1 MKKYKSAALNDVCLK
16 DPVFAPRV
24 ELAVGPMLRAV
35 VEQTEKTGRIGAFDL
50 KWKVGEPFKPHVFW
64 DSDVAKVL
72 EGMAYI
78 LALKPDPELERL
90 YDSWVERI
98 VGAQQPDGYL
108 NVYFTVVEPEKRFKF
123 LNWAH
128 ELYCA
133 GHLIEAAVAGFEL
146 LGKRKL
152 LDAMCR
158 YADYIDSVFGLEAGK
173 RRGWP
178 GHQEL
183 ELALI
188 RLYRVT
194 EEKRY
199 LRLAAYFIN
208 DRGTF
213 PNVFAEEGCS
223 DTIDLVNRQAERP
236 IKEMKE
242 LNGHAVRAMY
252 MCAGAA
258 DVACETDDE
267 ELFALCE
274 ELFDNV
280 LQRRSYITGG
290 VGSTAVGEA
299 FTADYDLPE
308 SSVYAESCAAIGFA
322 FWASRML
329 NYSGDV
335 KYAEILERI
344 LYNNAL
350 SGVGNSGDEFFY
362 ANPIQMNSAK
372 NSAPGLGARQKG
384 VRQKWFDCSCCPT
397 NYIRFLPA
405 LGQYLWSFGEN
416 QVVLHIPAA
425 CEISTPHFGAVVS
438 GAYPADG
445 KITVTMTRDSDLAL
459 RIRIPLWAEVFSLKV
474 RNGDFKCDAGYVDL
488 PGPWKKGEQVEL
500 DIEIKAQLVFPRAEV
515 ADSAGRAAVMRGP
528 LVYAIESCD
537 NPGGVHNCRV
547 ETGVTF
553 EEKPLPPEL
562 RSSLPALV
570 FDGAFRIQ
578 DEKAPLYSSAV
589 PRWQEGKLF
598 AVPYYLW
605 QNRGATDM
613 RIFIPFV

>member
-1 MKKYKSAALNDVCLK
+1 MKKYKSAALNDVHLM
-16 DPVFAPRV
+16 DLVFAPRID
-24 ELAVGPMLRAV
+24 LAMGPMLRAV
-35 VEQTEKTGRIGAFDL
+35 VEQTENTGRIGAFDL
-50 KWKVGEPFKPHVFW
+50 KWKESEPFKPHVYW

-78 LALKPDPELERL
+78 LALKPDAELEQL

-98 VGAQQPDGYL
+98 VSAQQPDGYL
-108 NVYFTVVEPEKRFKF
+108 NVYFTIVEPEKRFKF

-128 ELYCA
+128 ELYCC

-146 LGKRKL
+146 LGKRKF

-158 YADYIDSVFGLEAGK
+158 YADYLDSVFGVEAGK

-188 RLYRVT
+188 RLYRAT
-194 EEKRY
+194 DEKRY

-208 DRGTF
+208 DRGTS
-213 PNVFAEEGCS
+213 PNIFAEEGCS
-223 DTIDLVNRQAERP
+223 QIDLVNRQAERP
-236 IKEMKE
+236 VREMSE

-252 MCAGAA
+252 MCAGCA
-258 DVACETDDE
+258 DVACETADDE
-267 ELFALCE
+267 LFSVCE
-274 ELFDNV
+274 KLFDNLV
-280 LQRRSYITGG
+280 QRRTYITGG
-290 VGSTAVGEA
+290 VGSSAIGEA

-308 SSVYAESCAAIGFA
+308 SSGYAESCAAIGFA
-322 FWASRML
+322 FFALRML

-335 KYAEILERI
+335 KYAEVLERI

-405 LGQYLWSFGEN
+405 LGSYIWSFGEN
-416 QVVLHIPAA
+416 EAVLNIPAA
-425 CEISTPHFGAVVS
+425 CEISTPQFGAVVS

-445 KITVTMTRDSDLAL
+445 KITVTMTRESSFDF
-459 RIRIPLWAEVFSLKV
+459 RFRIPLWAKRFSLKV
-474 RNGDFKCDAGYVDL
+474 RGENVVCNAGYVTL
-488 PGPWKKGEQVEL
+488 PGPWKTGDRVEL
-500 DIEIKAQLVFPRAEV
+500 DIEITAHLVFPRAEV
-515 ADSAGRAAVMRGP
+515 ADSAGKAAVMRGP

-537 NPGGVHNCRV
+537 NPDGVHNCRV
-547 ETGVTF
+547 KANVTF
-553 EEKPLPPEL
+553 EEKSLPEEL
-562 RSSLPALV
+562 NSALPALV
-570 FDGAFRIQ
+570 FEVAFRIQ
-578 DEKAPLYSSAV
+578 DEKAPLYSSSV
-589 PRWQEGKLF
+589 PQWKAGKLF
-598 AVPYYLW
+598 AVPYYL
-605 QNRGATDM
+605 
-613 RIFIPFV
+613 